1 MSLKSTPKS
10 IVILFLALALALPSV
25 AQQTRGEKEWVDS
38 VMATLTLEQKI
49 AQLIVVRVP
58 SNMKPAA
65 EKEFYN
71 KIQRTRVGGVCF
83 FAGTTQQQLRQT
95 RELQRHTFIPLMV
108 CIDAEWGLGM
118 RLKDAFSFP
127 RQNIFGTLPVQADTL
142 AYDMGRTIGQQCR
155 KMGIHV
161 NFAPVVDVNSNPRNP
176 VIGTRAFSSDVERTT
191 RLGIQ
196 YMLGLQSAGVM
207 AVAKH
212 FPGHG
217 DTETDSHKTLPLVA
231 HSREH
236 LDSVELR
243 PFKGLV
249 AAGVM
254 GVMVAHLN
262 VPALEQQEHLPS
274 TLSESIVSGILR
286 DEMGFE
292 GLTFTDGM
300 EMKGLSGH
308 FNPGEA
314 AVKAV
319 RAGNDVLLLPA
330 NLEETML
337 ALREAALYDPAMRQ
351 RIEQSCRRV
360 LLAKYRLGLNNMNL
374 DMLTAPNADDSLCC
388 QMILEGIKL
397 NQDPRIDSVLLSGIS
412 HHAYPGCQMVVMRHG
427 RVIYRRCYGSYV
439 YDDPLACRV
448 SPSTMYDLASVTKVA
463 ATTLAVMKLVDN
475 RSIALDDPLSNY
487 LPYLK
492 GSNKEKITIRQALSH
507 IARLKAFDAY
517 WSMTN
522 DPAEIRRLIAE
533 SPLQKKEK
541 YLYSDLGFIMLA
553 DVVEQVS
560 GLPLDKFVERHFYKP
575 MGLKRTCFKP
585 LEHGFDLDNVAP
597 TEDEMNYR
605 NRLIHGVVHDPNAY
619 ALGGVAGHAGLF
631 SNADEVGALM
641 QLLLNGGVYNGHR
654 LLSSDV
660 IDTFNTRYYTRL
672 ENRRVL
678 GFDKP
683 LIHGESQHVAPE
695 ASQSSFG
702 HTGFTGTMIW
712 ADPQYD
718 LVYVFLSNRVH
729 PSATPNRLALLNIR
743 TNIQSLIYQD
753 LGLGK
758 SCKK

>member
-1 MSLKSTPKS
+1 
-10 IVILFLALALALPSV
+10 
-25 AQQTRGEKEWVDS
+25 
-38 VMATLTLEQKI
+38 
-49 AQLIVVRVP
+49 
-58 SNMKPAA
+58 
-65 EKEFYN
+65 
-71 KIQRTRVGGVCF
+71 
-83 FAGTTQQQLRQT
+83 
-95 RELQRHTFIPLMV
+95 
-108 CIDAEWGLGM
+108 
-118 RLKDAFSFP
+118 
-127 RQNIFGTLPVQADTL
+127 
-142 AYDMGRTIGQQCR
+142 
-155 KMGIHV
+155 
-161 NFAPVVDVNSNPRNP
+161 
-176 VIGTRAFSSDVERTT
+176 
-191 RLGIQ
+191 
-196 YMLGLQSAGVM
+196 
-207 AVAKH
+207 
-212 FPGHG
+212 
-217 DTETDSHKTLPLVA
+217 
-231 HSREH
+231 
-236 LDSVELR
+236 
-243 PFKGLV
+243 
-249 AAGVM
+249 
-254 GVMVAHLN
+254 
-262 VPALEQQEHLPS
+262 
-274 TLSESIVSGILR
+274 
-286 DEMGFE
+286 
-292 GLTFTDGM
+292 
-300 EMKGLSGH
+300 
-308 FNPGEA
+308 
-314 AVKAV
+314 
-319 RAGNDVLLLPA
+319 
-330 NLEETML
+330 
-337 ALREAALYDPAMRQ
+337 
-351 RIEQSCRRV
+351 
-360 LLAKYRLGLNNMNL
+360 
-374 DMLTAPNADDSLCC
+374 
-388 QMILEGIKL
+388 
-397 NQDPRIDSVLLSGIS
+397 
-412 HHAYPGCQMVVMRHG
+412 MVVMRHG
-427 RVIYRRCYGSYV
+427 QVIYRRCYGSYV

-475 RSIALDDPLSNY
+475 GVVSLDDKLADY

-492 GSNKEKITIRQALSH
+492 GSNKEQITLRQALSH
-507 IARLKAFDAY
+507 IARLKAFDNY
-517 WSMTN
+517 WATARTP
-522 DPAEIRRLIAE
+522 DDIRRMIAE

-575 MGLKRTCFKP
+575 MGLTHTCFQP
-585 LEHGFDLDNVAP
+585 LSHGFDLDNVAP
-597 TEDEMNYR
+597 TEDEMTYR

>member
-1 MSLKSTPKS
+1 MKNLLVSTLVFLISL
-10 IVILFLALALALPSV
+10 SV
-25 AQQTRGEKEWVDS
+25 ATPSASAQQKRGERQWVDS
-38 VMATLTLEQKI
+38 VMSMLTLDQKI
-49 AQLIVVRVP
+49 AQMIVVRVP

-65 EKEFYN
+65 EKEFLN

-95 RELQRHTFIPLMV
+95 KLLQQNTFLPLLV

-127 RQNIFGTLPVQADTL
+127 RQNIFGTLPLQADTL
-142 AYDMGRTIGQQCR
+142 VFDMGREIGLQCR

-161 NFAPVVDVNSNPRNP
+161 NFAPVVDVNSNPHNP
-176 VIGTRAFSSDVERTT
+176 VIGTRAFSSDAERTT
-191 RLGIQ
+191 RLGIR
-196 YMLGLQSAGVM
+196 YMRGLQSAGVM

-217 DTETDSHKTLPLVA
+217 DTETDSHKTLPLVP
-231 HSREH
+231 HSRAR
-236 LDSVELR
+236 LDSIELR
-243 PFKGLV
+243 PFRGLV
-249 AAGVM
+249 DAGVM

-262 VPALEQQEHLPS
+262 VPSLEEQENLPS
-274 TLSESIVSGILR
+274 TLSESIVDGVLR
-286 DEMGFE
+286 GEMGFD
-292 GLTFTDGM
+292 GLVITDGM
-300 EMKGLSGH
+300 EMKGLSGQ
-308 FNPGEA
+308 FSASEA

-319 RAGNDVLLLPA
+319 RAGNDVLLLPSK
-330 NLEETML
+330 LDETML
-337 ALREAALYDPAMRQ
+337 ALREAATYDPAMLQ

-360 LLAKYRLGLNNMNL
+360 LTAKYRLGLNNLNL
-374 DMLTAPNADDSLCC
+374 DLLSAPNAGDSLRC
-388 QMILEGIKL
+388 QMILEGIRL

-412 HHAYPGCQMVVMRHG
+412 HRAYPGCQMIVMRHG
-427 RVIYRRCYGSYV
+427 QVIYRRCYGAFV

-448 SPSTMYDLASVTKVA
+448 SPTTMYDLASVTKVT
-463 ATTLAVMKLVDN
+463 ATTLAIMKLVDN

-560 GLPLDKFVERHFYKP
+560 GLPLDKFVERHFYQP

-619 ALGGVAGHAGLF
+619 AL
-631 SNADEVGALM
+631 
-641 QLLLNGGVYNGHR
+641 
-654 LLSSDV
+654 
-660 IDTFNTRYYTRL
+660 
-672 ENRRVL
+672 
-678 GFDKP
+678 
-683 LIHGESQHVAPE
+683 
-695 ASQSSFG
+695 
-702 HTGFTGTMIW
+702 
-712 ADPQYD
+712 
-718 LVYVFLSNRVH
+718 
-729 PSATPNRLALLNIR
+729 
-743 TNIQSLIYQD
+743 
-753 LGLGK
+753 
-758 SCKK
+758 